1 MSRRRNSD
9 YQSPIDILKTT
20 LTSDRAKL
28 IWFLLFVL
36 LTVVELIGFLSYLGT
51 WREDQSKF
59 EIGWLKFLFDS
70 EIEVANWSH
79 KLGALIAHIFIHHLF
94 GLPSFV
100 FVPLTLLCGL
110 KIVGIEPVPLR
121 TTAKWSLLIMF
132 WCSVTLGF
140 FFGDNAFYYGGM
152 VGFEVAYWIESVFGK
167 VGTVLLLLF
176 LATMLFVFAKESAM
190 EWIKIFFDDF
200 SKRKN
205 FKHAVQTA
213 KQYASGS
220 SQQDII
226 NLAKAKN
233 SGQYSQSQRDDDF
246 DYIDEDEQENQLN
259 ASINQA
265 QPQQQGNSSSP
276 FSFIKEKLFKN
287 KDYKGEDQKIDFNE
301 KPETPAETTENERY
315 YLDDNG
321 QKVSADGV
329 GFEVDDTTQ
338 NSEES
343 ISAIDE
349 GNTTSESSLN
359 VAASV
364 SSDGPMI
371 EVETNHDITV
381 DNINQLPP
389 YDPTMDL
396 KNYKLPSIDLLEDY
410 KSEGNAVDN
419 NELLEN
425 KVKIVE
431 ALKNFKI
438 KIEKIKATIG
448 PTVTLYEIVPAA
460 GVRISKIQNL
470 EADIMLS
477 LKALGIRIIAPMP
490 GRGTVGIEVPN
501 KNPEI
506 VSMRS
511 LVASTKFQESKYELP
526 IALGKDIS
534 NQSYVMDL
542 TKCPHLLVA
551 GATGQGK
558 SVGLN
563 TIVASILYRKH
574 PAQVKFV
581 LVDPKKVEL
590 TLYNNIEKHYL
601 AKLPDSE
608 EAIITDVDKVKETLN
623 SLTVEM
629 TNRYDLLKE
638 AGVRNIKEYNQ
649 KFIARHLNP
658 EKGHK
663 FLPYIV
669 LIIDEFADLIMTAGK
684 EIEKPIA
691 RIAQLARAI
700 GIHMIVATQRPTTN
714 IITGLIKANFPT
726 RIAFKVSSMMDSRT
740 ILDCSGAQHLIGRGD
755 MLISNG
761 SDLTRLQCAFIDTP
775 ELERITKFIGDQQG
789 YPNTFEL
796 PEPDIEPSEGGE
808 AVDLTKR
815 DPMFEEAARLIVIS
829 QQGSTSLLQ
838 RKLEIGYNRAGRI
851 MDQLEAAGIVG
862 PNEGSKARSV
872 NYTSE
877 YDLMQFLNRL
887 YEENQ

>member
-28 IWFLLFVL
+28 IWFMLFVL
-36 LTVVELIGFLSYLGT
+36 LSVVELIGFLSYLGT

-94 GLPSFV
+94 GVPSFV
-100 FVPLTLLCGL
+100 FIPLTLLCGL

-132 WCSVTLGF
+132 WLSVTLGF
-140 FFGDNAFYYGGM
+140 FFGDSAFYYGGM
-152 VGFEVAYWIESVFGK
+152 VGYELAYWFESVLGK
-167 VGTVLLLLF
+167 VGTILLLLIT
-176 LATMLFVFAKESAM
+176 ATVLFVFAKDSAM

-200 SKRKN
+200 SKRRDI
-205 FKHAVQTA
+205 KHAVQTA
-213 KQYASGS
+213 RQYTST

-226 NLAKAKN
+226 NLARAKN
-233 SGQYSQSQRDDDF
+233 AGQVSAQQRDQDF
-246 DYIDEDEQENQLN
+246 DYIDEDEQEDQLN
-259 ASINQA
+259 APVNQVKSD
-265 QPQQQGNSSSP
+265 NSSSP

-287 KDYKGEDQKIDFNE
+287 KDYKGEDQKIEFNE
-301 KPETPAETTENERY
+301 KPEPAASAQTTENERY

-321 QKVSADGV
+321 NKVQADNI

-338 NSEES
+338 NTEES
-343 ISAIDE
+343 ISGTDSNNNDADS
-349 GNTTSESSLN
+349 TLN
-359 VAASV
+359 PDLPG
-364 SSDGPMI
+364 SSDGTML
-371 EVETNHDITV
+371 EVETNHDITAEDV
-381 DNINQLPP
+381 NQLPP
-389 YDPTMDL
+389 YNPTLDL
-396 KNYKLPSIDLLEDY
+396 PNYKLPSIDLLEDY
-410 KSEGNAVDN
+410 KSDVKAVEN
-419 NELLEN
+419 SELMEN
-425 KVKIVE
+425 KIKIVE

-438 KIEKIKATIG
+438 KIDKIKATIG

-460 GVRISKIQNL
+460 GVRISKIKNL
-470 EADIMLS
+470 EDDIMLS

-511 LVASTKFQESKYELP
+511 LIVSTKFQESKFELP

-669 LIIDEFADLIMTAGK
+669 
-684 EIEKPIA
+684 
-691 RIAQLARAI
+691 
-700 GIHMIVATQRPTTN
+700 
-714 IITGLIKANFPT
+714 
-726 RIAFKVSSMMDSRT
+726 
-740 ILDCSGAQHLIGRGD
+740 
-755 MLISNG
+755 
-761 SDLTRLQCAFIDTP
+761 
-775 ELERITKFIGDQQG
+775 
-789 YPNTFEL
+789 
-796 PEPDIEPSEGGE
+796 
-808 AVDLTKR
+808 
-815 DPMFEEAARLIVIS
+815 
-829 QQGSTSLLQ
+829 
-838 RKLEIGYNRAGRI
+838 
-851 MDQLEAAGIVG
+851 
-862 PNEGSKARSV
+862 
-872 NYTSE
+872 
-877 YDLMQFLNRL
+877 
-887 YEENQ
+887 

>member
-79 KLGALIAHIFIHHLF
+79 KLGALISHIFIHHLF

-110 KIVGIEPVPLR
+110 KIMGIEPVPLS

-132 WCSVTLGF
+132 WCSVILGF
-140 FFGDNAFYYGGM
+140 FFGDNAFYYGGI

-190 EWIKIFFDDF
+190 EWIKVFFDDF

-226 NLAKAKN
+226 KLAKAKN

-265 QPQQQGNSSSP
+265 QPQQHGNSSSP

-301 KPETPAETTENERY
+301 KPETPAETTVNERY
-315 YLDDNG
+315 YLNDNG

-359 VAASV
+359 AAASV
-364 SSDGPMI
+364 SSDGPMM

-410 KSEGNAVDN
+410 KSEGKAVDN

-425 KVKIVE
+425 KIKIVE

-460 GVRISKIQNL
+460 GVRVGKIQNL

-511 LVASTKFQESKYELP
+511 LVSSPKFQESKYELP

-534 NQSYVMDL
+534 NQSYLMDL

>member
-1 MSRRRNSD
+1 M
-9 YQSPIDILKTT
+9 
-20 LTSDRAKL
+20 
-28 IWFLLFVL
+28 LFVL
-36 LTVVELIGFLSYLGT
+36 LSVVELIGFLSYLGT

-94 GLPSFV
+94 GVPSFV

-132 WCSVTLGF
+132 WLSVTLGF
-140 FFGDNAFYYGGM
+140 FFGDSAFYYGGM
-152 VGFEVAYWIESVFGK
+152 VGYEVAYWFESVLGK
-167 VGTVLLLLF
+167 VGVVLLLIIS
-176 LATMLFVFAKESAM
+176 ATVIFVFAKDSAM

-200 SKRKN
+200 SKRRN

-213 KQYASGS
+213 RQYTST

-226 NLAKAKN
+226 DIARAKN
-233 SGQYSQSQRDDDF
+233 AGQFVSQQRDPDF
-246 DYIDEDEQENQLN
+246 DYIDEDEQEESLN
-259 ASINQA
+259 APVNQVK
-265 QPQQQGNSSSP
+265 PQSGMSP
-276 FSFIKEKLFKN
+276 FNFIKEKLFKN
-287 KDYKGEDQKIDFNE
+287 KDYKGEDQKIEFNE
-301 KPETPAETTENERY
+301 QHPEKPAPQTETTENERY

-321 QKVSADGV
+321 NKVAASDNIEL
-329 GFEVDDTTQ
+329 EVDDTTQ
-338 NSEES
+338 NTEES
-343 ISAIDE
+343 INVANTE
-349 GNTTSESSLN
+349 GNTDQQSATQ
-359 VAASV
+359 A
-364 SSDGPMI
+364 SSDGTI
-371 EVETNHDITV
+371 LEVETNHDLMADDV
-381 DNINQLPP
+381 NQLPP
-389 YDPTMDL
+389 YNPTLDL
-396 KNYKLPSIDLLEDY
+396 PNYKLPSIDLLEDY
-410 KSEGNAVDN
+410 KSDAKPVENS
-419 NELLEN
+419 ELMEN
-425 KVKIVE
+425 KIKIVE

-438 KIEKIKATIG
+438 KIDKIKATIG

-608 EAIITDVDKVKETLN
+608 DAIITDVDKVKETLN

-638 AGVRNIKEYNQ
+638 AGVRNIKEYNE
-649 KFIARHLNP
+649 KFIARRLNP

-663 FLPYIV
+663 YLPYIV

-789 YPNTFEL
+789 YPFTFEL

-808 AVDLTKR
+808 AVDLSKR
-815 DPMFEEAARLIVIS
+815 DPLFEEAARLIVIS

-838 RKLEIGYNRAGRI
+838 RKMEIGYNRAGRI